1 MKSSHNVLVAMRHF
15 LLKCGDFAQVR
26 NNCFH
31 VDNTKQLFQDI
42 HIDRIM
48 AFLKE
53 KNIYNKFYRSFYT
66 PCFVSYLYE
75 PIMTYI
81 IVSLHHY
88 DRLSLYLFS
97 QRTCTVVWNS
107 SLKLSDIIHALSCQ
121 QSYFN
126 SMLF

>member
-1 MKSSHNVLVAMRHF
+1 MKSSHKVFVAMRHF
-15 LLKCGDFAQVR
+15 LLKCGDFAHAR

-31 VDNTKQLFQDI
+31 VDNTKQLFQNI

-53 KNIYNKFYRSFYT
+53 KKINKFYRSFYT

-75 PIMTYI
+75 PVMTYI
-81 IVSLHHY
+81 SYHCIIMIVHRY
-88 DRLSLYLFS
+88 ILFS

-107 SLKLSDIIHALSCQ
+107 SLILSDIIHALSCQ